1 MNRDDILR
9 MAREAGFI
17 TGTRDYADGDGAMP
31 FVQSVATGT
40 FLPELERFYSLA
52 VERERTARQ
61 EAQAE
66 NEELKARLA
75 RAGVEQRRAVW
86 RERMECAGIVRA
98 NAEACTSGPVRDV
111 LLSNAEAIV
120 ARNVGGPDLRPSDT
134 HILNCPT
141 GLRPDQQLETLVTGG
156 YAGDVLGIDGQWVPT
171 ITQVAIRYN
180 GNIYAMP
187 APYRHHDVIRK
198 IGGIAGPDTQG
209 FLTNRGGFLTRT
221 EAMQVAVTAG
231 QLKRGPGGYQG
242 PELFSEDLW

>member
-52 VERERTARQ
+52 VERERAARQ
-61 EAQAE
+61 SAQAE

-86 RERMECAGIVRA
+86 KERKACAAIVRA
-98 NAEACTSGPVRDV
+98 NAEACTSGLVRDV
-111 LLSNAEAIV
+111 LLSNAAAID
-120 ARNVGGPDLRPSDT
+120 ARNVDEPDMRPS
-134 HILNCPT
+134 HAYAAHSPSV
-141 GLRPDQQLETLVTGG
+141 GASGQQTPTLVTPGN
-156 YAGDVLGIDGQWVPT
+156 AGDVLGRDGQWVPT
-171 ITQVAIRYN
+171 ITHVAIRYN
-180 GNIYAMP
+180 GNVYTMP
-187 APYRHHDVIRK
+187 APYRHHDVIRM
-198 IGGIAGPDTQG
+198 IGGIAGPDVQG
-209 FLTNRGGFLTRT
+209 FMTNRGDFLTRT
-221 EAMQVAVTAG
+221 EAMKVAVAAG